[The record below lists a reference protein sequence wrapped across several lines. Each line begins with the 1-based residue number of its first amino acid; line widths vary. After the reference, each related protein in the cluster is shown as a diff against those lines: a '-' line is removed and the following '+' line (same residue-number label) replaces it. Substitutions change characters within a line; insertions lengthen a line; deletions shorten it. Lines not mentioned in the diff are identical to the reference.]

1 MQKIYVNVR
10 MLTFYRPYT
19 TLMQLS
25 YLEIVVVKKALFF
38 LQNTRKNCDIITL
51 T

>member
-1 MQKIYVNVR
+1 MQKIYVKVR

-25 YLEIVVVKKALFF
+25 YLELVVVKTALFF
-38 LQNTRKNCDIITL
+38 NKILERIVTL
-51 T
+51 LL